1 MIEVK
6 NDRGFVNVDSLIK
19 EIEAVGKRCS
29 GFNVICWLPEDIT
42 CEIVGVKTDKNGD
55 ICLWIEEKIEDPGGY
70 DVETLFDVLKGSKKG
85 ARVYLATEGAYFGFE
100 VNHNGDIFSD
110 PDDEDES
117 IGFYAFEIGAYD
129 VDISHDSQM
138 TPMTQTTKESS
149 ILTIVLVL
157 ISTLPVGLLCHNIVK
172 LLTHSGQHVWE
183 NILWVVVCAILIVI
197 DAMTLIHSNDGT

>member
-1 MIEVK
+1 M
-6 NDRGFVNVDSLIK
+6 DRKGFIDAGSL
-19 EIEAVGKRCS
+19 KRELQKLS
-29 GFNVICWLPEDIT
+29 TTHQNYDVICWLPEDIT

-55 ICLWIEEKIEDPGGY
+55 LCLWMEEKVEDPGGY
-70 DVETLFDVLKGSKKG
+70 DVETLLDVLKECKKG
-85 ARVYLATEGAYFGFE
+85 ARVYLATEGVHFGFE
-100 VNHNGDIFSD
+100 VNRNGDIFSA

-138 TPMTQTTKESS
+138 DLMTQTTKESS

-157 ISTLPVGLLCHNIVK
+157 ISILTAGLLCHNIVK
-172 LLTHSGQHVWE
+172 LLTHSGQYVWE

-197 DAMTLIHSNDGT
+197 EAMTLIHSKNGT

>member
-1 MIEVK
+1 MDMQEFI
-6 NDRGFVNVDSLIK
+6 DAGSL
-19 EIEAVGKRCS
+19 KRELQQLS
-29 GFNVICWLPEDIT
+29 TTHQNYDVICWLPEDIK

-55 ICLWIEEKIEDPGGY
+55 SCRWIEEKIEDPGGY
-70 DVETLFDVLKGSKKG
+70 DVETLFDVLKGSKQG

-110 PDDEDES
+110 PYDEDES

-138 TPMTQTTKESS
+138 DQMTQTTKESS

-157 ISTLPVGLLCHNIVK
+157 ISILTAGLLCHNIVK